1 MYLVTYRV
9 EQDKLPAFMNA
20 ADPHGIMRRCGPET
34 EDFEVSHNELETIG
48 QDLDNILQ
56 RLQTIL
62 LHLQERL
69 DKANSQ

>member
-1 MYLVTYRV
+1 
-9 EQDKLPAFMNA
+9 
-20 ADPHGIMRRCGPET
+20 MRRCGPET